1 VIRLQR
7 KYKVPLTL
15 LGLVIFASSLLYAVS
30 ALPKHGDPNAPAH
43 RDVSES
49 GRVTPGTYHTRNA
62 YKDAHT
68 PNMVTVVLA
77 DYRSFDTLG
86 ETAVVFCGCVCV
98 MLILRRKR
106 PLRQGQGP
114 RGQGLQG
121 QGPEGEEDS

>member
-1 VIRLQR
+1 MIRLQR
-7 KYKVPLTL
+7 RVKTPITV
-15 LGLVIFASSLLYAVS
+15 LGLVIFAASLLYAVS
-30 ALPKHGDPNAPAH
+30 ALPKHGDPRAPAH

-49 GRVTPGTYHTRNA
+49 GRLTPGTYHARNA

-98 MLILRRKR
+98 MLLLRRKR
-106 PLRQGQGP
+106 SVREA
-114 RGQGLQG
+114 
-121 QGPEGEEDS
+121 PESKEPDEERAS